1 MPSVES
7 GLAPGEVHL
16 WQIHLL
22 GSDDEIR
29 WGRSVLSAD
38 EIQRADRYYFE
49 RHRRGFIVAR
59 AGLRKILSTYLNVL
73 PRDIAF
79 SYGEKGKPNLAPG
92 LAGSGLNFNLS
103 HSGDYGLLA
112 VTQRSCL
119 GVDIEFIDYER
130 ASEEIAARFF
140 SPGEVDTLCA
150 VPVGGRAEAFFSCWT
165 RKEAYIKAV
174 GDGLSI
180 PLDSFDVAFGPGVE
194 PALLRVH
201 APAYES
207 WKMYNILAPPGYAA
221 ALVIEGDKHELRFM
235 QYE

>member
-1 MPSVES
+1 MTSVES
-7 GLAPGEVHL
+7 RLAPGEVHL

-22 GSDDEIR
+22 GSDEEIV

-49 RHRRGFIVAR
+49 RHRRSFIVAR
-59 AGLRKILSTYLNVL
+59 SALRKILSTYLNVL

-103 HSGDYGLLA
+103 HSGDYALLA
-112 VTQRSCL
+112 VTQQSCL
-119 GVDIEFIDYER
+119 GVDIEFIDHER
-130 ASEEIAARFF
+130 TSEEIAARFF
-140 SPGEVDTLCA
+140 SPGEVDTLRA
-150 VPVGGRAEAFFSCWT
+150 VPLAERAEAFFSCWT

-201 APAYES
+201 APPYEG
-207 WKMYNILAPPGYAA
+207 WRMYDILSPPGYAA
-221 ALVIEGDKHELRFM
+221 ALVIEGEKHELRYLL
-235 QYE
+235 YE